1 MTKHEKDIS
10 QLKKYLEGKLDA
22 RSMYEL
28 ERRAQDDPFLQ
39 DALEGYEN
47 AGKPQDDNLK
57 DLSQRLKTRTEK
69 KESRVIAMRFIAIAA
84 SVLLVLFAGLLWF
97 IMQRP
102 SHQPQIAKMQV
113 SPAKK
118 TADTV
123 LTVPKKN
130 TEVAT
135 LIQAAPKSAEH
146 HKNAAI
152 AKQSIIGNA
161 YADAGVTE
169 PVASG
174 DKIAEQNTPS
184 AETFKSNAKDSTP
197 LNEAVVMDY
206 SAQQLTGKVAGV
218 IATPGK
224 SITGLVRD
232 ATGPLGGVVL
242 SINGTSIS
250 TLTNNQGYFVLQQVP
265 YKSTLDITYPGYNAK
280 HIMIKKQDS
289 LIIAM
294 QPTNNNA
301 LADVVTTAYGVQK
314 KTAFIGSSSAA
325 NAKQVVEKPVKGL
338 VKDETG
344 QPIPGATVKIKGTS
358 IAVVTDM
365 NGKFALPASAIGS
378 AVEIAYIGYENKVVI
393 AKKTD
398 SLIVALRPNGN
409 SLAEVVITGPGNEQ
423 QQLFARPAGGWDDF
437 NKYLKESAI
446 SPDGKTGTVKVS
458 FTVNPDNSLS
468 GFKVLKGIS
477 AKTDTAA
484 VELIRNGPEWLRNS
498 NNKAEKV
505 KVRIKFEVKK

>member
-57 DLSQRLKTRTEK
+57 DLSQRLKSRTEK

-161 YADAGVTE
+161 YADANVTE

-232 ATGPLGGVVL
+232 ATGPLGGVAL

-314 KTAFIGSSSAA
+314 KTAFTGTSST
-325 NAKQVVEKPVKGL
+325 AKTYMGGNQIKGL
-338 VKDETG
+338 VKDESG
-344 QPIPGATVKIKGTS
+344 QPLPGAIVRIKGTS
-358 IAVVTDM
+358 TATVTDM
-365 NGKFALPASAIGS
+365 NGRFAVPLSANGS
-378 AVEIAYIGYENKVVI
+378 TLQIAFIGYESKEII

-398 SLIVALRPNGN
+398 SLVIALRPTGN
-409 SLAEVVITGPGNEQ
+409 SLSEVVVNDYGGEPQ
-423 QQLFARPAGGWDDF
+423 RSPAQPVGGWDDF